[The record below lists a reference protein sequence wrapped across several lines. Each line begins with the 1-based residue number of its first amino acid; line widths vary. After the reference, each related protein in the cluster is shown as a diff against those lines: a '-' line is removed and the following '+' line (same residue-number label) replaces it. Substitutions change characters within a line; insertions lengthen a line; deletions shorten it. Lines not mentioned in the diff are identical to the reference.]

1 MNRRNGSWLALSI
14 NQLTATAV
22 TVRVALCG
30 YRSIKNVAPSRR
42 AGFSCDKGTF
52 ALLAGCD
59 GSGGTGKPAVAYEAA
74 RSHARAAFYVLDCP
88 ALRRDIV
95 RIVRTFHDG

>member
-1 MNRRNGSWLALSI
+1 MRLSPPI
-14 NQLTATAV
+14 HA
-22 TVRVALCG
+22 G
-30 YRSIKNVAPSRR
+30 
-42 AGFSCDKGTF
+42 GFSCDKGTF
-52 ALLAGCD
+52 AVFVGCD